1 MTKRKSQLTALLA
14 ATALFIGSIGTAAVF
29 KLTGS
34 FGTTTVTQST
44 PAASSAP
51 VSNSTDGTT
60 ASSLYRSA
68 SPGVVDITAKGTS
81 TTQSQG
87 PFGGAPQS
95 SQSTASGSGFVTDTQ
110 GHIVTAAHV
119 VENATSISVQFQ
131 DGTTRTAKVLGTDSA
146 TDIAV
151 LQVDPSGLTLHPLAL
166 GNSSGL
172 HVGDSVAAIGDPFG
186 YERSFSTGVVS
197 GLDRTISA
205 PNGFTVAH
213 AIQTDAAINPGNSGG
228 PMLDSSGNVVGIVDQ
243 IATGGSSSDQSSGVG
258 FAVPSDL
265 VKSELQ
271 TLEAGKHV
279 QHAYIGIATSE
290 TGNGTSGALV
300 QQVVSGGPASAA
312 GLKAGDAITAIDG
325 KKING
330 SSDVVATVGGHKPGD
345 KLTLTISRNGNT
357 SQLTVTLGVQP
368 STSPA
373 STGG

>member
-34 FGTTTVTQST
+34 FGTTTVTQSA
-44 PAASSAP
+44 PAATDTAI
-51 VSNSTDGTT
+51 SNTTDGTT
-60 ASSLYRSA
+60 ASALYTSA
-68 SPGVVDITAKGTS
+68 APGVVDITAKGTS
-81 TTQSQG
+81 TTQSQS
-87 PFGGAPQS
+87 PFGGPPQS

-110 GHIVTAAHV
+110 GDIVTAAHV

-151 LQVDPSGLTLHPLAL
+151 LKVDPSGLTLHPLAL
-166 GNSSGL
+166 GNSAGL

-368 STSPA
+368 SSSPA